1 MINNGPSD
9 STGGSVGD
17 VWPTGLTFGSP
28 VSGRTAV
35 GSTVMCPFGALANG
49 ATVVGNEPGR
59 RQRQMQSYDRPPVV
73 NSISVI
79 KEASVEGR
87 ATCFFITGGKG
98 LADFSLVDDGSGTNI
113 QTFSSL
119 LPRTFTITAIVPTR
133 WRLTTVACTF
143 TNGLGTR
150 RCPSGE

>member
-1 MINNGPSD
+1 VINNGPSD

-28 VSGRTAV
+28 VSGRSAGHV
-35 GSTVMCPFGALANG
+35 SLRRLSQRRHSGGERIRSE
-49 ATVVGNEPGR
+49 ATTDPVIL
-59 RQRQMQSYDRPPVV
+59 SPPVV